1 MSTNS
6 GSTSEGIGRHMEG
19 VAVLAATGAAAVV
32 AAGAAFGALARRQT
46 RRLLTPMRRPL
57 EHRPDECG
65 VTVEEVTIA
74 GPNGSLAAW
83 YLPATNGC
91 TLICCHGI
99 HDNRGQWIRQMAQ
112 LHARGGYGA
121 LMFDFCGHGESEGNL
136 VTYGAREAEEIGSAI
151 AYLRARG
158 DVELDHLG
166 VMGYSLGAISAVL
179 AAARYPELHC
189 VVIESGFADLLTDIK
204 ALFKRYTGLP
214 GFPFATIVVA
224 LGQRIAGVRLADI
237 RPARVIGQLSARGVG
252 VLIISDLQD
261 DLANEPYDG
270 EQLYAAA
277 GEPKQ
282 LWQVPDASHVWAYD
296 THPDEWIAHV
306 GDFLDAHLAAPP
318 SPAAAAR
325 GDASE
330 ARTAALP
337 AVESD
342 GR

>member
-1 MSTNS
+1 M
-6 GSTSEGIGRHMEG
+6 
-19 VAVLAATGAAAVV
+19 VA
-32 AAGAAFGALARRQT
+32 AAGASIMAAGATFGMLARRQT
-46 RRLLTPMRRPL
+46 RRLLTPVRRPL

-65 VTVEEVTIA
+65 VVVEEVTIA
-74 GPNGSLAAW
+74 GPSGNLAAW
-83 YLPATNGC
+83 YLPAANGC

-121 LMFDFCGHGESEGNL
+121 LMFDFCGHGESEGDL
-136 VTYGAREAEEIGSAI
+136 VTYGAREAEEIGAAI
-151 AYLRARG
+151 TYLRARG

-166 VMGYSLGAISAVL
+166 IMGYSLGAISAVL

-214 GFPFATIVVA
+214 SFPFAAIVVA

-237 RPARVIGQLSARGVG
+237 RPARVIGQLGERGVG
-252 VLIISDLQD
+252 VLIISDLKD

-270 EQLYAAA
+270 KTLYAAA
-277 GEPKQ
+277 GEPKE
-282 LWQVPDASHVWAYD
+282 LWQVPDAGHVWAYD

-306 GDFLDAHLAAPP
+306 GNFLDAHLAALPG
-318 SPAAAAR
+318 AAGGLSDGR
-325 GDASE
+325 P
-330 ARTAALP
+330 AALP
-337 AVESD
+337 AAESD